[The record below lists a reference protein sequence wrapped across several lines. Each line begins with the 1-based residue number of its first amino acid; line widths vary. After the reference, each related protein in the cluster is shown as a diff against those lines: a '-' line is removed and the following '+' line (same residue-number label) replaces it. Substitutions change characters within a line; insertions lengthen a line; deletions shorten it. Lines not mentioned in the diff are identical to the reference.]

1 MSKADRKN
9 SAAEALSLRKR
20 RFSKRTTTN
29 YPRTKNMHISEGVLS
44 GPVLISGAALAAA
57 GTAIGLKK
65 LDYERIARA
74 GILSAAFFVASLI
87 HVPIGPSNA
96 HLILNGLVGLL
107 LGWAAFPVILV
118 ALVLQAMLFQFG
130 GITALGVN
138 TIIMALPAV
147 ICYLAF
153 SPFLHK
159 NATLALLATFA
170 CGFLSVFLSA
180 IILGL
185 SLLFTEEN
193 FLEVA
198 AIAVAAHIPVMII
211 EGMITAICVAFIRKV
226 QPSMLPGFPSRN

>member
-1 MSKADRKN
+1 
-9 SAAEALSLRKR
+9 
-20 RFSKRTTTN
+20 
-29 YPRTKNMHISEGVLS
+29 
-44 GPVLISGAALAAA
+44 LAAA

-65 LDYERIARA
+65 LDYDRIAQA

-107 LGWAAFPVILV
+107 LGWAAFPAILV

-138 TIIMALPAV
+138 TMIMALPAV
-147 ICYLAF
+147 LCYGIF

-159 NATLALLATFA
+159 KPALASSAAFA
-170 CGFLSVFLSA
+170 CGFLSIFLSA

-185 SLLFTEEN
+185 ALVFTEEN
-193 FLEVA
+193 FFEVS
-198 AIAVAAHIPVMII
+198 AIVVVAHVPVMII
-211 EGMITAICVAFIRKV
+211 EGMVTALCVAFLKKV
-226 QPSMLPGFPSRN
+226 QPTMLPGPSKQ